1 VYPAKWTRCSTRPQA
16 DRRGDQE
23 RSRSNTTLVGH
34 ISDTLDTPYPPIDVV
49 HDRRTQLHRARDR
62 NGLVRDPPLA
72 VVPSVLRANAQ
83 DPSEVTEAGSFLV
96 SRGVANES
104 SETLTAPF
112 TGSRCLAFEFEVTER
127 QPFGIGIPWFQAHLD
142 DGVATRPFT
151 LNGPLEALTVVPSAK
166 RFALDTGSTIITVG
180 ASESPP
186 ERIQRFVDVRDNLNP
201 VARWIQVLPG
211 LAHGATSNA
220 GSILA
225 KSISSRDARNNDRT
239 RSSSPA
245 ISSSPTAPETIR
257 DRTSPKGSVSN
268 GDRVGFHHHRIRR
281 CRFMTDRSSTPL
293 SHLFP

>member
-1 VYPAKWTRCSTRPQA
+1 MLYTIA
-16 DRRGDQE
+16 
-23 RSRSNTTLVGH
+23 
-34 ISDTLDTPYPPIDVV
+34 
-49 HDRRTQLHRARDR
+49 
-62 NGLVRDPPLA
+62 GLSFIALGIAMGWYGIRPLA

-201 VARWIQVLPG
+201 VARWIQVLPDS
-211 LAHGATSNA
+211 AHGATSNA

-245 ISSSPTAPETIR
+245 ISSSPTAPR
-257 DRTSPKGSVSN
+257 DDSRSDVSE
-268 GDRVGFHHHRIRR
+268 GQ
-281 CRFMTDRSSTPL
+281 RFQR
-293 SHLFP
+293 

>member
-1 VYPAKWTRCSTRPQA
+1 MLYTIA
-16 DRRGDQE
+16 
-23 RSRSNTTLVGH
+23 
-34 ISDTLDTPYPPIDVV
+34 
-49 HDRRTQLHRARDR
+49 
-62 NGLVRDPPLA
+62 GLSFIALGIAMGWYGIRPLA

-211 LAHGATSNA
+211 LGTRRYVERRIDPGKEYLIA
-220 GSILA
+220 G
-225 KSISSRDARNNDRT
+225 RT
-239 RSSSPA
+239 EQRQNEVVL
-245 ISSSPTAPETIR
+245 T
-257 DRTSPKGSVSN
+257 
-268 GDRVGFHHHRIRR
+268 GDLVI
-281 CRFMTDRSSTPL
+281 TDRSPRRFAIGRL
-293 SHLFP
+293 RRAAFPTVIALGFIITGFGGIVL